1 MGTILLLYPEAEVSS
16 PCFIL
21 HDTMVICFIVW
32 EADIV
37 YRFVGYFL
45 KGVLRIFGKLYVF
58 DKQNVPKEGAYV
70 IACTHTGWVDVFYL
84 GISLLPTKIH
94 YMAKKQ
100 LFENRLL
107 GWFLRKLNAFPVDR
121 DNPGP
126 SVLKIPSRLLAQG
139 EVVGIFP
146 SGTRVEEQTSL
157 KQGAIT
163 IAQRSKV
170 PIIPAAYEGPNT
182 FKELFTK
189 REVYLIYGEPIYL
202 SNLKE
207 QRDYF
212 TNLLEERMN
221 SLLKEIQA
229 KKETQ

>member
-1 MGTILLLYPEAEVSS
+1 
-16 PCFIL
+16 
-21 HDTMVICFIVW
+21 
-32 EADIV
+32 V
-37 YRFVGYFL
+37 YQFVGYFL
-45 KGVLRIFGKLYVF
+45 KCILRVFGKLHVYG
-58 DKQNVPKEGAYV
+58 QHHVPKEGAYV

-100 LFENRLL
+100 LFENRLI
-107 GWFLRKLNAFPVDR
+107 GWFLHKLNAFPVDR
-121 DNPGP
+121 ENPGP

-146 SGTRVEEQTSL
+146 SGTRIEEQTAL

-170 PIIPAAYEGPNT
+170 PIIPAAYVGPNNL
-182 FKELFTK
+182 KELFTK
-189 REVYLIYGEPIYL
+189 RKAYLIFGEPIHIP
-202 SNLKE
+202 SSKE

-212 TNLLEERMN
+212 TNLLEERIN
-221 SLLKEIQA
+221 ILVEKI
-229 KKETQ
+229 K